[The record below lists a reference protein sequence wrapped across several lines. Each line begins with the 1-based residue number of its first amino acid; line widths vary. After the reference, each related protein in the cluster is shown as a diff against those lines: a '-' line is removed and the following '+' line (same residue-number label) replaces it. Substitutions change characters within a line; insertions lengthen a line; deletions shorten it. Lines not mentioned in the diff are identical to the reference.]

1 MPPKKRMM
9 PPPLTL
15 NNLET
20 VAPIQEG
27 QVLQLPDNN
36 GPPLPH
42 LLTGRMNNLIL
53 TEVDDQ
59 QKQRLQN
66 FLDLKKKLGE
76 PKSDDDYEKVAE
88 LGSGNGGV
96 VDRVR
101 HKGTQVEM
109 ARKMI
114 MMDVK
119 PTIRKQIVTEL
130 KILHECNSPY
140 IVGFFG
146 AYQCDGEVNIF
157 MEYMDGGSLDLIM
170 KKMGRIHEPYTRK
183 ITHAVLRGLA
193 YLREKHQIIHRDVKP
208 SNILVN
214 SQGEIK
220 ICDFGV
226 SGQLID
232 SMANTFVGTRS
243 YMSPERLQGSQ
254 YSVASD
260 LWSLGLSLLEISLG
274 IYPIPP
280 PDPETLNQIFGPQAA
295 DSDNQMMQNPTA
307 GARAQARGA
316 VVPAAARPQPKP
328 MAIFELL
335 EYIVNQPPPKLPA
348 KVFSENMRDFV
359 DRCLKRN
366 ANERAD
372 LSSLINHEWL
382 KGVETDKIDIAEW
395 VSSISQVPTSPKS

>member
-66 FLDLKKKLGE
+66 FLDIKKKLGE

-295 DSDNQMMQNPTA
+295 DSDNQMMQNSTT

>member
-295 DSDNQMMQNPTA
+295 DSDNQMMQNSTT

>member
-1 MPPKKRMM
+1 MLQTSDLIPK
-9 PPPLTL
+9 
-15 NNLET
+15 
-20 VAPIQEG
+20 
-27 QVLQLPDNN
+27 
-36 GPPLPH
+36 
-42 LLTGRMNNLIL
+42 MNQMIIS
-53 TEVDDQ
+53 EVDD
-59 QKQRLQN
+59 KQRQRLESFHN
-66 FLDLKKKLGE
+66 LKKKLGE
-76 PKSDDDYEKVAE
+76 PKPDDEYEKIAE

-96 VDRVR
+96 VDCVK
-101 HKGTQVEM
+101 HKPTSVIM

-119 PTIRKQIVTEL
+119 PAIRKQIVTEL
-130 KILHECNSPY
+130 KILHECSSPY
-140 IVGFFG
+140 IVGYFG
-146 AYQCDGEVNIF
+146 AYQCDGEINIF
-157 MEYMDGGSLDLIM
+157 MEYMDGGSLDLVLRKI
-170 KKMGRIHEPYTRK
+170 GRIPEPYTRK
-183 ITHAVLRGLA
+183 ITYAVLRGLA
-193 YLREKHQIIHRDVKP
+193 YLREKHSIIHRDIKP

-260 LWSLGLSLLEISLG
+260 LWSLGLSLLEVSLG

-280 PDPETLNQIFGPQAA
+280 PDQETLGQIFGPQIVN
-295 DSDNQMMQNPTA
+295 SEGA
-307 GARAQARGA
+307 GSSSSRAGPPNAGGNS
-316 VVPAAARPQPKP
+316 RPQPKP

-372 LSSLINHEWL
+372 LSSLMVTFL
-382 KGVETDKIDIAEW
+382 TLFGGLA
-395 VSSISQVPTSPKS
+395 